1 MDAAQ
6 TTQKV
11 TAKTGPRP
19 VSPLNGVPTPT
30 GRRKGIPNKVTQS
43 IREAI
48 EQATREVT
56 DSKGRKGLTAWLLE
70 RANGGIQDRQIFA
83 GMVAKALPLTLQGNV
98 GGVTINLGWLH
109 GRDVSPGTVTAQP
122 ASKSLILDADT
133 RIDTPHTTE
142 LPENPSADPPS
153 PGESAGGGGS
163 E

>member
-1 MDAAQ
+1 MVTSEMA
-6 TTQKV
+6 QKV
-11 TAKTGPRP
+11 TAQTRPRP

-83 GMVAKALPLTLQGNV
+83 GMVAKALPLTVQGNV
-98 GGVTINLGWLH
+98 SGVTISLAWLQ
-109 GRDVSPGTVTAQP
+109 GRDVSPVTVSSQSARKP
-122 ASKSLILDADT
+122 LILDMET
-133 RIDTPHTTE
+133 RNSTPQNE
-142 LPENPSADPPS
+142 KSPENPSADPPS
-153 PGESAGGGGS
+153 PGESAGGGGR

>member
-70 RANGGIQDRQIFA
+70 RANGGVQDRQIFA

-98 GGVTINLGWLH
+98 GGVTINLGWLN
-109 GRDVSPGTVTAQP
+109 GRDVSPVTVTAQSAP
-122 ASKSLILDADT
+122 KSLILDADT
-133 RIDTPHTTE
+133 RIDTPHAIE
-142 LPENPSADPPS
+142 SSENPDADPPS

>member
-11 TAKTGPRP
+11 PAKTGSRP

-70 RANGGIQDRQIFA
+70 RANGSVADRQIFA

-98 GGVTINLGWLH
+98 GGVTINLGWLN
-109 GRDVSPGTVTAQP
+109 GRDVTPVTVTAQP
-122 ASKSLILDADT
+122 ASKSLILEQDT